1 MRATVAKLI
10 GALTK
15 GLIEITYAVIM
26 YEKLGYNILFY
37 RKQTVIIRCVVFS
50 LLYKPD
56 KSVGLR
62 FMMKL
67 EEQTNKKSVI
77 ITPTCRNIKMKF
89 FKNKVL

>member
-15 GLIEITYAVIM
+15 RLIEITYAVIM

-37 RKQTVIIRCVVFS
+37 RKQTVIIRYVVFS

-67 EEQTNKKSVI
+67 GEQTNKKSVI

-89 FKNKVL
+89 F